1 MTEKNIENVSVS
13 KERLLQVRSAIINR
27 LAAKKLMVQSSDAY
41 LWKGTPRHFWE
52 VFKKSIFTRG
62 AGYLL
67 FASIFGIIAVLWYG
81 SPALN
86 PTLFIFIGSAT
97 GALITMGITA
107 IVCMSEVKAKER
119 VERMKN
125 SSTQTDFSAI
135 RKWLSYLD
143 EMLGI
148 DYETSSEEI
157 DKLVEEKSSF

>member
-13 KERLLQVRSAIINR
+13 KERLLQVRSAIIDR

-41 LWKGTPRHFWE
+41 LWKGTLHNFWE

-67 FASIFGIIAVLWYG
+67 FASIFGIIAVLWDG
-81 SPALN
+81 IPALN
-86 PTLFIFIGSAT
+86 LTLFIFIGSAT
-97 GALITMGITA
+97 GALIAMGVTA

-119 VERMKN
+119 VERME
-125 SSTQTDFSAI
+125 SSSAQTDFSAI

>member
-13 KERLLQVRSAIINR
+13 KERLLQVRSAMIDR

-41 LWKGTPRHFWE
+41 LWKGAPRNFWE

-67 FASIFGIIAVLWYG
+67 FVSIFGIIAVLLDG

-86 PTLFIFIGSAT
+86 PTLFIFIGSAI

-119 VERMKN
+119 VERMK
-125 SSTQTDFSAI
+125 SSSAQTDFSAI

>member
-41 LWKGTPRHFWE
+41 LWKGTPYNLWE

-67 FASIFGIIAVLWYG
+67 FASIFGIIAVLWDG
-81 SPALN
+81 ISALN
-86 PTLFIFIGSAT
+86 LTLFIFIGSAT
-97 GALITMGITA
+97 GALITMGVTA

-119 VERMKN
+119 VERMK
-125 SSTQTDFSAI
+125 SSSAQTDFSAI

>member
-1 MTEKNIENVSVS
+1 MTEKHIEKNVTES
-13 KERLLQVRSAIINR
+13 KEKLLQIRSAMIDR
-27 LAAKKLMVQSSDAY
+27 LAAKKLTIQSSDAY
-41 LWKGTPRHFWE
+41 LWRGTSDNFWE
-52 VFKKSIFTRG
+52 AFKKSIFTRG

-67 FASIFGIIAVLWYG
+67 FASIFGILAVLWDG
-81 SPALN
+81 DPALN
-86 PTLFIFIGSAT
+86 PTLFIFMGSAT
-97 GALITMGITA
+97 VALITMGITA

-125 SSTQTDFSAI
+125 SSAQTDFSAI

-157 DKLVEEKSSF
+157 DKLVEQ